1 MKDLENI
8 CCIRYLN
15 QIFVLLKAASRYI
28 DVECLSRLL
37 IATRTRSIYLKSGQ
51 TFIFM
56 TVMMLKLIKSN

>member
-1 MKDLENI
+1 MKDIENI
-8 CCIRYLN
+8 CCVRYLN
-15 QIFVLLKAASRYI
+15 HISVLLKAASRYI

-56 TVMMLKLIKSN
+56 TVMMLNLIKSN